1 LAQSGHCPAHVLSIG
16 PMMDASSFAAMIS
29 GLEAH
34 GISRP
39 EIVRRS
45 GLSKNTIWRAASG
58 ELRNPTER
66 TVERMQQL
74 CKKVEGRT

>member
-1 LAQSGHCPAHVLSIG
+1 
-16 PMMDASSFAAMIS
+16 MIS